1 MSEEGF
7 FVLGRVRP
15 DLRGRLLASVVSVLV
30 VATLSGGCAG
40 GCRRNATPQKPLAK
54 ATGMALIGFYE
65 NGIGGFFTSS
75 EGSLKD
81 HRFSLDT
88 AAFRWYEMQS
98 DGAVKGSGVSQTIL
112 TFAKDNGIKALMSV
126 TVKKEVKGVTGPWLT
141 TAAGRKKAVDS
152 VAVEAAAKG
161 YYGVVMD
168 FAGVP
173 KEAASGTTT
182 FIRDL
187 ATRLHSEN
195 RVLGVTVRPRVDSPA
210 GTDPAVDFGV
220 VGDAADYAFLLA
232 FDRHHAAG
240 DPGPIAPLSWVEAN
254 IKDALRDVPRGKLV
268 LVNGLFAY
276 DWPSSVKTGL
286 TESMPMWE
294 ATSRAGRYD
303 TAPVY
308 DPVSG
313 ESHYTYQAYGE
324 TRTVWIQD
332 GRALKSKLSLA
343 KKYNLSGAALWR
355 LGFEDQGVWEAV
367 KDVYGR

>member
-7 FVLGRVRP
+7 LVRRRVRP
-15 DLRGRLLASVVSVLV
+15 SFRICWFALVASVLAVGV
-30 VATLSGGCAG
+30 LSGGCAG
-40 GCRRNATPQKPLAK
+40 GCRRNAAPQKPLAK
-54 ATGMALIGFYE
+54 GTGMALIGFYE

-75 EGSLKD
+75 EASLKD
-81 HRFSLDT
+81 HRFNLDT
-88 AAFRWYEMQS
+88 VAFRWYEMQS
-98 DGAVKGSGVSQTIL
+98 DGAVKGTGVNSDIL
-112 TFAKDNGIKALMSV
+112 TFAKNNGIKALLSV
-126 TVKKEVKGVTGPWLT
+126 TVKKEVKGLTGPWLT
-141 TAAGRKKAVDS
+141 TAAGRKKAIDS
-152 VAVEAAAKG
+152 ITTETASRG

-173 KEAASGTTT
+173 KESASSTST

-187 ATRLHSEN
+187 AARLHSEN
-195 RVLGVTVRPRVDSPA
+195 RVLGVAVRPRVDAPA
-210 GTDPAVDFGV
+210 GTDPAVDYGV
-220 VGDAADYAFLLA
+220 VADAADYAFLLA
-232 FDRHHAAG
+232 FDRHYAAG

-254 IKDALRDVPRGKLV
+254 IKDALRQVPRGKLV

-294 ATSRAGRYD
+294 ATSRAGRYN
-303 TAPVY
+303 TAPAY

-313 ESHYTYQAYGE
+313 ESHYSYQAFGE